1 MCFEGESLS
10 RESLSK
16 IERQRQLARY
26 LERDPFLT
34 DVDLSKILRV
44 SIQTIRLDRLDLK
57 IPELRERLK
66 NVARSK
72 APQLKSM
79 TGGELLGDLMVL
91 PRYGNTT
98 ATVLD
103 VVLAAVV
110 IGLSDWMI
118 NGFVTLTPAGWVL
131 FLGVLAI
138 GEWLFHKYLKTSP
151 VRVGDAK
158 EE

>member
-1 MCFEGESLS
+1 MIGLISVIILPLFAQISSGQAIL
-10 RESLSK
+10 
-16 IERQRQLARY
+16 IAVV
-26 LERDPFLT
+26 LT
-34 DVDLSKILRV
+34 
-44 SIQTIRLDRLDLK
+44 
-57 IPELRERLK
+57 
-66 NVARSK
+66 VA
-72 APQLKSM
+72 AY
-79 TGGELLGDLMVL
+79 LLGDLMVL

>member
-1 MCFEGESLS
+1 MNKHLTSLLVKFIMIGLIS
-10 RESLSK
+10 VIILPLFAQISSGQAIL
-16 IERQRQLARY
+16 IAVV
-26 LERDPFLT
+26 LT
-34 DVDLSKILRV
+34 V
-44 SIQTIRLDRLDLK
+44 
-57 IPELRERLK
+57 
-66 NVARSK
+66 VAY
-72 APQLKSM
+72 
-79 TGGELLGDLMVL
+79 LLGDLMVL

>member
-1 MCFEGESLS
+1 MS

-79 TGGELLGDLMVL
+79 TGGELVGELVDLKVGASGISLL
-91 PRYGNTT
+91 P
-98 ATVLD
+98 
-103 VVLAAVV
+103 
-110 IGLSDWMI
+110 
-118 NGFVTLTPAGWVL
+118 VTQEMTLR
-131 FLGVLAI
+131 
-138 GEWLFHKYLKTSP
+138 KTKI
-151 VRVGDAK
+151 VRGTICPG
-158 EE
+158 

>member
-1 MCFEGESLS
+1 MNKHLTSLLVKFIMIGLIS
-10 RESLSK
+10 VIILPLFAQISSGQAIL
-16 IERQRQLARY
+16 IAVV
-26 LERDPFLT
+26 LT
-34 DVDLSKILRV
+34 
-44 SIQTIRLDRLDLK
+44 
-57 IPELRERLK
+57 
-66 NVARSK
+66 VA
-72 APQLKSM
+72 AY
-79 TGGELLGDLMVL
+79 LLGDLMVL